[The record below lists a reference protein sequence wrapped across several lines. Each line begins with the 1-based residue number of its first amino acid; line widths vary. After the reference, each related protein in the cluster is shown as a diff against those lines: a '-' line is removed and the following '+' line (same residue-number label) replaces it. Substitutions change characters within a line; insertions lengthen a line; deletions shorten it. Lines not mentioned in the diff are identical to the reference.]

1 MRQKLDEEV
10 ETFLLMCKSMR
21 EEMIKLVKKD
31 KINKEQIL
39 KISDY
44 FRLKKEDGIKL
55 DIKDMNNHEIEQ
67 LVIKQNPRIHLGYA
81 IESIRMMNCKI
92 KDGCH
97 YYNLLR
103 KVGEDPKNQVE
114 VKKIISEKEVERI
127 SIVMSKQQDYLKK
140 IEEELKNKV

>member
-10 ETFLLMCKSMR
+10 ETFLQMCKSMR

-67 LVIKQNPRIHLGYA
+67 LVIKQNPRIHLGYTLEA
-81 IESIRMMNCKI
+81 IRMSNLVA
-92 KDGCH
+92 KDQVH
-97 YYNLLR
+97 YYNLLKKFGER
-103 KVGEDPKNQVE
+103 EDCKV
-114 VKKIISEKEVERI
+114 
-127 SIVMSKQQDYLKK
+127 
-140 IEEELKNKV
+140 